1 MLVWGRGAKLGGFLL
16 SFLILSGCGASGPQ
30 FAPDLVKPAPGRAL
44 VYVYRPDTLIGIGNA
59 DVSIMHLDGRRITR
73 IRIGGHVAFPVTPGK
88 HRVTTTESLLG
99 NDTGKVRGETSFS
112 VSAGSTA
119 YFRYSETY
127 KSFVP
132 IVLPG
137 VVIVHATANIGFE
150 PVPEAEALAELAK
163 TKRLEPE

>member
-1 MLVWGRGAKLGGFLL
+1 MSALGRAAAFGICLL
-16 SFLILSGCGASGPQ
+16 LLPCVSGCGASGPQ

-73 IRIGGHVAFPVTPGK
+73 MRIGGHIAFPVSAGK
-88 HRVTTTESLLG
+88 HRLTTTESMLG
-99 NDTGKVRGETSFS
+99 EDTGKIRGETTFS

-150 PVPEAEALAELAK
+150 PVPQVEALAELAK
-163 TKRLEPE
+163 TKRLESE

>member
-1 MLVWGRGAKLGGFLL
+1 MSALGRAAAFSSCLLLVPC
-16 SFLILSGCGASGPQ
+16 LSGCGASGPQ
-30 FAPDLVKPAPGRAL
+30 FAPDLVKPVPGRAL
-44 VYVYRPDTLIGIGNA
+44 VYVYRTDTLIGIGNA

-73 IRIGGHVAFPVTPGK
+73 IRIGGHIAFPVTPGK
-88 HRVTTTESLLG
+88 HRLTTTESMLG
-99 NDTGKVRGETSFS
+99 DDTGKIRGETTFS

-150 PVPEAEALAELAK
+150 PVPQAEALAELAK
-163 TKRLEPE
+163 TKRLESE

>member
-1 MLVWGRGAKLGGFLL
+1 MLGLGRAVAFGGVLL

-30 FAPDLVKPAPGRAL
+30 FAPDLVKPAPGHAL

-73 IRIGGHVAFPVTPGK
+73 IRIGGHIAFPVTPGK
-88 HRVTTTESLLG
+88 HRLTTTESMLG
-99 NDTGKVRGETSFS
+99 EDTGKIRGETTFS

-150 PVPEAEALAELAK
+150 PVPQAEALAELAT
-163 TKRLEPE
+163 TKRLAPE